1 MTILE
6 GWEVS
11 PDRIAKYE
19 KMLSSDPMIGDPLL
33 TSKCKL
39 DRENGL
45 LLVSDNGFAWRIQ
58 MGFTTGFGST
68 GKSKWIRWHDVADI
82 IPKKNGQILVELK
95 IRKRGSLL
103 LDKNDNIKIKKWKFT
118 IKPNKGEPK
127 AHWLQRQGSF
137 NNMMLE
143 IFNHNKVETD
153 PDTSDSRM

>member
-45 LLVSDNGFAWRIQ
+45 LLVSDNGFAWRVQ
-58 MGFTTGFGST
+58 AGMTTSMYSM
-68 GKSKWIRWHDVADI
+68 GKSKWIRWHDVANI
-82 IPKKNGQILVELK
+82 IPKKNGQELVELK
-95 IRKRGSLL
+95 IRKGGSLI
-103 LDKNDNIKIKKWKFT
+103 LDKKGNYKIKKWKLT

-127 AHWLQRQGSF
+127 ADWNVRLSSF

-153 PDTSDSRM
+153 PDTSDTRM